1 MWKALPKSHH
11 HYKRPSEYLVEKSPT
26 STRLT
31 LFWRSVFLG
40 VEILQRE
47 SVLPIID
54 RMVAGSSF
62 PKLLVYDFRQDDPK
76 KCTSAR
82 LRKFR
87 LVRSL
92 ASLKRIPSS
101 AIVLNPTSS
110 LTLSHEDREL
120 IQREGLVALDCSWNM
135 SEDVF
140 DRNIPGINR
149 RLPILLA
156 GNPTNYGIAGRLSTA
171 EALAAGLILT
181 GFRQPAEVILSL
193 FKWGETFLSLNQDPL
208 EKYAAAN
215 SPELS
220 ALEDEFF
227 GLR

>member
-1 MWKALPKSHH
+1 MTVE
-11 HYKRPSEYLVEKSPT
+11 PSV
-26 STRLT
+26 
-31 LFWRSVFLG
+31 
-40 VEILQRE
+40 
-47 SVLPIID
+47 
-54 RMVAGSSF
+54 
-62 PKLLVYDFRQDDPK
+62 PKLMVCEFRQDDPK

-92 ASLKRIPSS
+92 PSLKRIPSS

-110 LTLSHEDREL
+110 RTLSHEDREL
-120 IQREGLVALDCSWNM
+120 VQRHGLVALDCSWNL

-149 RLPILLA
+149 RLPVLLP

-171 EALAAGLILT
+171 EALAAALILT
-181 GFRQPAEVILSL
+181 GFRQPASAILSL
-193 FKWGETFLSLNQDPL
+193 FTWGDTFLSLNQDPL
-208 EKYAAAN
+208 EKYAVAK

-220 ALEDEFF
+220 RLEEEFF
-227 GLR
+227 GLH